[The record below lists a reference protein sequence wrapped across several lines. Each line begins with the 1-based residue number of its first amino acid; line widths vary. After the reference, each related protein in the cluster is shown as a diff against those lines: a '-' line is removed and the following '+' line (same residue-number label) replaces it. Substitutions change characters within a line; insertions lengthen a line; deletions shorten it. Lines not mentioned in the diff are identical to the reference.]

1 MTNLVLAVQKAAV
14 SSNRVRSRMIVQLN
28 PPLPLLTPK
37 GSGLAHFL
45 IDYGPEFDLHWTV
58 FLDNS
63 GECWTFG
70 NRDVR
75 ATKNVTLGRTDVRL
89 PEAAPTTR
97 NGVLNGARRIPPT
110 G

>member
-1 MTNLVLAVQKAAV
+1 
-14 SSNRVRSRMIVQLN
+14 MILQLH

-37 GSGLAHFL
+37 GSALAHVL

-63 GECWTFG
+63 GECWTFN

-75 ATKNVTLGRTDVRL
+75 AAKNLTLGRTDVKL
-89 PEAAPTTR
+89 PAAGVAPH
-97 NGVLNGARRIPPT
+97 NGALNGATKSP
-110 G
+110 